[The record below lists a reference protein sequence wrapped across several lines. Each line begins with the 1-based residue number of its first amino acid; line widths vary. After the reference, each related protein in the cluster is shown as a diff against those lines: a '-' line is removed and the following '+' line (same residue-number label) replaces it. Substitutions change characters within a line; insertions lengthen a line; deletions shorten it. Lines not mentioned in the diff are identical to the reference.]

1 MKDERRTSSKI
12 EEKLDVLLDIC
23 FLEMGEHMDRNFF
36 LENCISD
43 KLYQEIV
50 RTTNDSVLKTQ
61 EYCSN
66 KTFLITGAN
75 GFIAYYLVLTI
86 LNSNDMLHR
95 NNRVVLLVRSKE
107 KAQNRYGKILDRDD
121 VSLLIQD
128 VCVPL
133 PDMGRV
139 DYVIHAASAAD
150 AQHFD
155 ADPIGVFNSN
165 VIGTENIIQFVNQNA
180 CESAVYISSF
190 TIYGQGT
197 DKLKLI
203 DESFCGAE
211 PWNNNRACYSYGKR
225 SAEFLC
231 MAAARKQGSP
241 VKIVRPGFVYG
252 ASHINDTRVY
262 SEIIRCV
269 AENRPIVLQSAG
281 LLYRSMIYVTDLV
294 TAILAVLL
302 NGKNGEPYNVANEHV
317 SIRQFAEAAVQS
329 AASKDVYIRYA
340 NEKDAAMEI
349 PTEVFGAMAIE
360 KIGAECGWMP
370 HINLLDGI
378 SASAGIILEM

>member
-1 MKDERRTSSKI
+1 
-12 EEKLDVLLDIC
+12 
-23 FLEMGEHMDRNFF
+23 MGDHMDRIFF

-86 LNSNDMLHR
+86 LNSNDILHR

-128 VCVPL
+128 VCTPL
-133 PDMGRV
+133 PDMGKV

-165 VIGTENIIQFVNQNA
+165 VIGTENMIQFVNQNA

-197 DKLKLI
+197 DQLKCI

-211 PWNNNRACYSYGKR
+211 PWNNDRACYSYGKR

-302 NGKNGEPYNVANEHV
+302 NGRNGEPYNVANEHV

-329 AASKDVYIRYA
+329 AASKDVYIQYA
-340 NEKDAAMEI
+340 NAKDATVDI
-349 PTEVFGAMAIE
+349 PAEAFGAMSID
-360 KIGAECGWMP
+360 KIGTECGWMP
-370 HINLLDGI
+370 HISLLDGI

>member
-1 MKDERRTSSKI
+1 MNSSYMLK
-12 EEKLDVLLDIC
+12 ECLPN
-23 FLEMGEHMDRNFF
+23 R
-36 LENCISD
+36 
-43 KLYQEIV
+43 LYQEIN
-50 RTTNDSVLKTQ
+50 RTTLASVLKKQ
-61 EYCSN
+61 DQCRN
-66 KTFLITGAN
+66 KTILITGAN

-86 LNSNDMLHR
+86 LNANDTLNL
-95 NNRVVLLVRSKE
+95 NNRVILLVRSRE
-107 KAQNRYGKILDRDD
+107 KTQKRYGVILERND

-128 VCVPL
+128 VCVTL
-133 PDMGRV
+133 PEIGNV

-155 ADPIGVFNSN
+155 DDPIGVFNSN

-180 CESAVYISSF
+180 CQSAVYISSF

-197 DKLKLI
+197 DNHKFI
-203 DESFCGAE
+203 DESYCGAE

-302 NGKNGEPYNVANEHV
+302 NGRNGEPYNVANEHV

-329 AASKDVYIRYA
+329 AASKDVYIQYA
-340 NEKDAAMEI
+340 NAKDATVAI
-349 PTEVFGAMAIE
+349 PAETFGAMSID

-370 HINLLDGI
+370 HIRLLDGI
-378 SASAGIILEM
+378 SYAAEVFSDMRICNNKTKQQGKKGI

>member
-1 MKDERRTSSKI
+1 MNSSYMLK
-12 EEKLDVLLDIC
+12 ECLPN
-23 FLEMGEHMDRNFF
+23 R
-36 LENCISD
+36 
-43 KLYQEIV
+43 LYQEIN
-50 RTTNDSVLKTQ
+50 RTTLASVLKKQ
-61 EYCSN
+61 DQCRN
-66 KTFLITGAN
+66 KTILITGAN

-86 LNSNDMLHR
+86 LNANDTLNL
-95 NNRVVLLVRSKE
+95 NNRVILLVRSRE
-107 KAQNRYGKILDRDD
+107 KTQKRYGVILERND

-128 VCVPL
+128 VCVTL
-133 PDMGRV
+133 PEIGNV

-155 ADPIGVFNSN
+155 DDPIGVFNSN

-180 CESAVYISSF
+180 CQSAVYISSF

-197 DKLKLI
+197 DNQKFI
-203 DESFCGAE
+203 DESYCGAE

-231 MAAARKQGSP
+231 MAAARKQECP
-241 VKIVRPGFVYG
+241 IKIVRPGFVYG
-252 ASHINDTRVY
+252 ASHLTDTRVY

-302 NGKNGEPYNVANEHV
+302 NGRNGEPYNVANEHV

-329 AASKDVYIRYA
+329 AASKDVYIQYA
-340 NEKDAAMEI
+340 NAKDATVDI
-349 PTEVFGAMAIE
+349 PAEAFGAMSIV

-370 HINLLDGI
+370 HTSLLDGI
-378 SASAGIILEM
+378 SYAAEVFSDMRICNNKTKQQGEKGI